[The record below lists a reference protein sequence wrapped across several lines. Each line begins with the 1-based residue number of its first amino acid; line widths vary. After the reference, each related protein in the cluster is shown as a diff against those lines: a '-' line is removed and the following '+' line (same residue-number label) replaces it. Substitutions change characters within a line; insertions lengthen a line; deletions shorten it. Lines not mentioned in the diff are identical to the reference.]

1 MCCTIIIESES
12 ILNTESHDYL
22 YSSLDFSR
30 CCPSSIL
37 FHSPKEMTRQSNR
50 PNTADHCGSQY
61 PNSGWQPTMYGQNWS
76 PSPQNPNWLQHLP
89 KVDPRQ
95 FTLLPQRPS
104 VLLRWPAGSVK
115 LGPLEV
121 VVLLV
126 VRMVLVLLVV
136 LVVDVVMRVV
146 LDVVVVGPPAVVVTL
161 PAGPPGMPGTP
172 RQAPNSLRHPAPQ
185 NSMVEPHQK
194 N

>member
-1 MCCTIIIESES
+1 
-12 ILNTESHDYL
+12 
-22 YSSLDFSR
+22 
-30 CCPSSIL
+30 
-37 FHSPKEMTRQSNR
+37 
-50 PNTADHCGSQY
+50 
-61 PNSGWQPTMYGQNWS
+61 MYGQNWS

-95 FTLLPQRPS
+95 LTLLPQRPS

-126 VRMVLVLLVV
+126 VRMVLVVLVV
-136 LVVDVVMRVV
+136 LVVMRVV

-161 PAGPPGMPGTP
+161 PAGSPGMPGTP